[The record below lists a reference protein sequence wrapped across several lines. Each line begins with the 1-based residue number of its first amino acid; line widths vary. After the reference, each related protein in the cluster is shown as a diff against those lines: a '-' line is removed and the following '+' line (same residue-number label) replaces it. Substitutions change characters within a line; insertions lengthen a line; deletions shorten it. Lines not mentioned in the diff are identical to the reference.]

1 MPLQDAQAPVK
12 RDFHAE
18 AIKRVQIEMQNDLD
32 GWNFYMLDEKAK
44 KLQADF
50 SKFEARI
57 VEIACDKGA
66 DESTKKE
73 NDDVHKEIEKIFFA
87 VKSVLRKRMAQA
99 NIVSSDE
106 NTSQQAN
113 ANSNAAVNANTNASM
128 QQAFGFSLPPCFLC
142 KRKVFRF
149 KVTSEQYLC
158 IKCFKTK
165 HIGRCSEP
173 KCNQKCPRCSTPTDF
188 VFHNS
193 TLCERNE

>member
-1 MPLQDAQAPVK
+1 MFFFAFVIDKQSITHKKKESKQFTHALEARTSVKMPLQDAQAPVK

-66 DESTKKE
+66 DESTKKK

-87 VKSVLRKRMAQA
+87 VKSVLRKRMAQT

-106 NTSQQAN
+106 NATHPSTHGE
-113 ANSNAAVNANTNASM
+113 SNAM
-128 QQAFGFSLPPCFLC
+128 QAIDRGKC
-142 KRKVFRF
+142 RKQRQQ
-149 KVTSEQYLC
+149 S
-158 IKCFKTK
+158 K
-165 HIGRCSEP
+165 HR
-173 KCNQKCPRCSTPTDF
+173 KQR
-188 VFHNS
+188 
-193 TLCERNE
+193 